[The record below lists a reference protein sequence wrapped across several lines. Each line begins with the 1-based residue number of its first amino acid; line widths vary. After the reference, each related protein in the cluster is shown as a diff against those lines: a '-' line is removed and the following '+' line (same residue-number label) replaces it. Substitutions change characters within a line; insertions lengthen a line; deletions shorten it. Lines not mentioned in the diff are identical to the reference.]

1 MCLDKV
7 EAAIADIRNGKM
19 VIVVDEED
27 RENEGDLTIA
37 AEKVTP
43 EVINFMATYGR
54 GLICMPMTGERLDEL
69 KIPQMVNDNQSL
81 HGTAFCV
88 SIEALRNVSTGI
100 SAADRAETILTAIHP
115 DTQPNDLIRPGHIFP
130 LRAKTGGVLER
141 AGQTEAAVDLAR
153 MAGQSPAGVI
163 CEIMN
168 PDGTMARMNDLIQF
182 SEQHGIRILSVV
194 DLIKYRLRTERFI
207 TRLEVLPFDC
217 EFGSFQLYL
226 YESQLDG
233 SRHLA
238 FVKGDIG
245 NGEPMLLRVQVESVL
260 SDVFGSN
267 KFNSGREVQKCLRII
282 EQEGRGVLV
291 YLRLKDPGHGLLKDV
306 REHKGQVHRRTEYS
320 SFKDVGIGG
329 QIVSDLA
336 LRNVRVLTNH
346 PKKMA
351 GLEGFDI
358 NVIEQLGIDAMVG
371 EEEVPLKDIASIV
384 SHEV

>member
-7 EAAIADIRNGKM
+7 EAAIEDIRDGKM

-54 GLICMPMTGERLDEL
+54 GLICMPMTSERLDEL

-88 SIEALRNVSTGI
+88 SIEARRNVSTGI
-100 SAADRAETILTAIHP
+100 SAADRAETILTAIHSDTRP
-115 DTQPNDLIRPGHIFP
+115 DDLIRPGHIFP
-130 LRAKTGGVLER
+130 LRAKTGGVLAR
-141 AGQTEAAVDLAR
+141 AGQTEAAVDMAR
-153 MAGQSPAGVI
+153 LAGQQPAGVI

-168 PDGTMARMNDLIQF
+168 PDGTMARMKDLVQF
-182 SEQHGIRILSVV
+182 SEEHKIRILSVV

-207 TRLEVLPFDC
+207 RRLEVLPFDC
-217 EFGSFQLYL
+217 EFGSFDLYL

-238 FVKGDIG
+238 FVKGDVG
-245 NGEPMLLRVQVESVL
+245 NSDPVLLRVQVESVL

-267 KFNSGREVQKCLRII
+267 RFNSGREVQKCLQII
-282 EQEGRGVLV
+282 EREGRGVLV

-306 REHKGQVHRRTEYS
+306 QEHKGQVHRQTEYA

-336 LRNVRVLTNH
+336 LHNVRVLTNH

-358 NVIEQLGIDAMVG
+358 NVVEQLGIDTLTSEENPVL
-371 EEEVPLKDIASIV
+371 EEVASTA
-384 SHEV
+384 SHEG